1 MITLRDAGLVF
12 LGGGLG
18 AVARFLAAA
27 ALPKVQT
34 QGFPVAILLVNLIG
48 CFVLGLIVGAAA
60 RAQGL
65 PRTWTTFLGVG
76 VCGGFTTFSTFG
88 IDALELFEEGRWLAL
103 SSYVLGSVVGGIV
116 AAALGVVVA
125 R

>member
-1 MITLRDAGLVF
+1 MFTLRDASLVF

-18 AVARFLAAA
+18 AVLRFLAAA
-27 ALPKVQT
+27 ALPKGST
-34 QGFPVAILLVNLIG
+34 QGFPVAILVVNLIG

-88 IDALELFEEGRWLAL
+88 IDALELLEEGRWLAL
-103 SSYVLGSVVGGIV
+103 GSYVVGSVVGGI
-116 AAALGVVVA
+116 AAAAFGVVIA

>member
-12 LGGGLG
+12 LGGGIG
-18 AVARFLAAA
+18 AVLRFLAAA

-34 QGFPVAILLVNLIG
+34 QGFPVAILLVNLVG
-48 CFVLGLIVGAAA
+48 CFVLGMILGAAA

-88 IDALELFEEGRWLAL
+88 VDALELFEEGRMLAL
-103 SSYVLGSVVGGIV
+103 GGYVLGSVVGGIV
-116 AAALGVVVA
+116 SAALGVTIV